1 MKFYKIQNIP
11 KSKDIKNDN
20 YIDLII
26 ALIIGMIL
34 TLCLTIKFFNRNKN
48 EKVDTNEDFENS

>member
-20 YIDLII
+20 FIDLII
-26 ALIIGMIL
+26 ALIIGML
-34 TLCLTIKFFNRNKN
+34 FTLCLTIKFFNKNKN